1 MVVLA
6 KDSAESVAPAYVQ
19 ALDLVRLEQFGES
32 AQRCGT
38 DQGPVGT
45 VLVVVPLVGPQHAT

>member
-19 ALDLVRLEQFGES
+19 ALDLVRFEQSRQS
-32 AQRCGT
+32 AQGCGA